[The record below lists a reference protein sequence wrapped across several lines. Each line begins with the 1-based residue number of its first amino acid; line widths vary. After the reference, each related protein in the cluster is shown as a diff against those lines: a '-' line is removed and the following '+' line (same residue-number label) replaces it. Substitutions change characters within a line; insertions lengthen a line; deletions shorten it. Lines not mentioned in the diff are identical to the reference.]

1 MYENKA
7 EEEANKDK
15 NKKKR
20 KDKPEPPKEELQ
32 LPAPSAAEDKN
43 TVKEKVVSTEDTE
56 QNDTL
61 KPPAAVPTN
70 NKVPA
75 KLKNAPVG
83 KKTKKK

>member
-20 KDKPEPPKEELQ
+20 KDNPEPPTEELQ
-32 LPAPSAAEDKN
+32 LPAPSVVEDKN
-43 TVKEKVVSTEDTE
+43 TGKEEVISTANTE

-61 KPPAAVPTN
+61 QSPATVPTK

-75 KLKNAPVG
+75 KTKSAPAG